1 MSAERQTKEVVLSW
15 TGEGMVFR
23 GGAPGGPEMTIDGD
37 GSAGPS
43 PMDALLL
50 SLAGCMG
57 ADVRL
62 ILEKSRVPLTSL
74 EVAVEGVRAATD
86 PRRYEEIRLAYRV
99 EGPEEEH
106 EGRLERAVELSRET
120 YCSVLHSLRRDVDV
134 DITIERL

>member
-15 TGEGMVFR
+15 TGDGMVFR
-23 GGAPGGPEMTIDGD
+23 GGARDGPEVTLDGD
-37 GSAGPS
+37 SRAGPS
-43 PMDALLL
+43 PMDTLLL

-99 EGPEEEH
+99 QGPGEEH
-106 EGRLERAVELSRET
+106 RERLERAVELSRST
-120 YCSVLHSLRRDVDV
+120 YCSVLHSLRSDVKV
-134 DITIERL
+134 EISIERL